1 MKPFR
6 HSLSGRLV
14 ALFVITAI
22 AFVLLV
28 GLSIGSAFRSHFQDT
43 VRPHLLRYLQYIQ
56 ADIGVPPNFAR
67 AEQLAAELDVEIHI
81 HGANGAWSS
90 NHTDLDMTHMNVHR
104 RFTSNDVNFEFG
116 SWNDRDYLVA
126 HLPQYTLALGTTETR
141 ERGPWHWRLIPL
153 LVLLVILVLLYHGTR
168 RLFAPIELLKTGLA
182 RIGAGDLA
190 YRIDIKRQDEFG
202 KLASS
207 VNRMADDIQ
216 RMLDAKRQ
224 LLLAISHELRSPLT
238 RAKVAVELLDDAQQ
252 RTGLSRDLNEMEKLI
267 EELLET
273 ERLTARHD
281 VLNKK
286 RVSLNELAHA
296 VVREAFAGRA
306 IQISV
311 PEHDISAEV
320 DEVRVRLLLKN
331 LLDNALRHTSA
342 GSPAPELRLE
352 YSDHTA
358 VLTIKDHGTGIEQR
372 HLPHLSEP
380 FYRADTAR
388 LRETGGYGLG
398 LYLCRVIAEAHGGTL
413 RIDSELGRGTSVRVS
428 LPMENTPNIAPT

>member
-1 MKPFR
+1 MKPRR

-28 GLSIGSAFRSHFQDT
+28 GLSIGNAFRSHFQDT

-56 ADIGVPPNFAR
+56 ADIGAPPNLAR
-67 AEQLAAELDVEIHI
+67 AEQLARELDVEIHI
-81 HGANGAWSS
+81 HGPDGAWSS
-90 NHTDLDMTHMNVHR
+90 GPTALDLTHMQVHR
-104 RFTSNDVNFEFG
+104 RFTNNNVDFEFG
-116 SWNDRDYLVA
+116 AWDDHEYLVA
-126 HLPQYTLALGTTETR
+126 HLPQYTLALGTTTTR
-141 ERGPWHWRLIPL
+141 ERGPWHWRLVPL
-153 LVLLVILVLLYHGTR
+153 IVLLVILALLYHGTR
-168 RLFAPIELLKTGLA
+168 RLFAPIEILKTGLA

-190 YRIDIKRQDEFG
+190 HRIYIKRRDEFG
-202 KLASS
+202 ELAGS
-207 VNRMADDIQ
+207 VNRMAEDIQ

-252 RTGLSRDLNEMEKLI
+252 RGDLSRDLNEMEKLI

-286 RVSLNELAHA
+286 RTSLNQLART
-296 VVREAFAGRA
+296 VVDEAFAGRSIKYLA
-306 IQISV
+306 
-311 PEHDISAEV
+311 PEHDINAEV

-331 LLDNALRHTSA
+331 LLDNALRHTPA
-342 GSPAPELRLE
+342 GAPAPELQLE
-352 YSDHTA
+352 QRDQYA
-358 VLTIKDHGTGIEQR
+358 VLTITDHGTGIEPQ

-380 FYRADTAR
+380 FYRADAAR
-388 LRETGGYGLG
+388 LRATGGYGLG
-398 LYLCRVIAEAHGGTL
+398 LYLCRVIAEAHGGIL
-413 RIDSELGRGTSVRVS
+413 QIDSKPGQGTQVRVS
-428 LPMENTPNIAPT
+428 LPI

>member
-1 MKPFR
+1 MKPRR

-56 ADIGVPPNFAR
+56 ADIGVPPNRAR
-67 AEQLAAELDVEIHI
+67 AELLARELDVEIHI
-81 HGANGAWSS
+81 HGPDGAWSS
-90 NHTDLDMTHMNVHR
+90 SATELDLTHMQVHR
-104 RFTSNDVNFEFG
+104 RFASNNIDFEFG
-116 SWNDRDYLVA
+116 AWNEREYLVA
-126 HLPQYTLALGTTETR
+126 HLPQYTLALGATTTR
-141 ERGPWHWRLIPL
+141 ERGPWHWRLVPL
-153 LVLLVILVLLYHGTR
+153 VVLLAILALLYHGTR
-168 RLFAPIELLKTGLA
+168 RLFAPIEILKTGLA

-190 YRIDIKRQDEFG
+190 HRIDTKRRDEFG
-202 KLASS
+202 ELAGS
-207 VNRMADDIQ
+207 VNTMAADIQ

-252 RTGLSRDLNEMEKLI
+252 RGDLNRDLNEMEKLI

-286 RVSLNELAHA
+286 PVSLNQLARN
-296 VVREAFAGRA
+296 VVTEVFAGRT
-306 IQISV
+306 IQLLA
-311 PEHDISAEV
+311 PEHDINVVA

-331 LLDNALRHTSA
+331 LFDNALRHTPA
-342 GSPAPELRLE
+342 GSPAPELTLE
-352 YSDHTA
+352 QRDHVA
-358 VLTIKDHGTGIEQR
+358 VLTITDHGTGIDPQ

-380 FYRADTAR
+380 FYRADAAR

-413 RIDSELGRGTSVRVS
+413 HIDSQPGQGTQVRVS
-428 LPMENTPNIAPT
+428 FPN

>member
-14 ALFVITAI
+14 ALFVITGV

-28 GLSIGSAFRSHFQDT
+28 GLSIGNAFRSHFQDT
-43 VRPHLLRYLQYIQ
+43 VRPHLLRYMQYIQ
-56 ADIGVPPNFAR
+56 ADIGVPPNLAR
-67 AEQLAAELDVEIHI
+67 AEQLARELEVEIHI
-81 HGANGAWSS
+81 YGAGGAWSS
-90 NHTDLDMTHMNVHR
+90 SQTDLDMTHMQVHR
-104 RFTSNDVNFEFG
+104 RFTSNNVDFEFG
-116 SWNDRDYLVA
+116 SWNDRDYLIA
-126 HLPQYTLALGTTETR
+126 HLPQYTLALGTTPTR
-141 ERGPWHWRLIPL
+141 ERGPWHWRIVPLI
-153 LVLLVILVLLYHGTR
+153 VLLVILVLLYHGTR
-168 RLFAPIELLKTGLA
+168 RLFAPIEILKTGLA
-182 RIGAGDLA
+182 RIGGGDLA
-190 YRIDIKRQDEFG
+190 HRIDIKRRDEFG
-202 KLASS
+202 ALAQS
-207 VNRMADDIQ
+207 VNAMADDIQ

-252 RTGLSRDLNEMEKLI
+252 RSDLNRDLDTMDKLI

-281 VLNKK
+281 ALNKM

-296 VVREAFAGRA
+296 VVREAFTGSE
-306 IQISV
+306 IQMHV

-331 LLDNALRHTSA
+331 LLDNALRHTPA
-342 GSPAPELRLE
+342 GSPTPELRLE
-352 YSDHTA
+352 YFDHTA
-358 VLTIKDHGTGIEQR
+358 VLTIKDHGTGIEPR

-428 LPMENTPNIAPT
+428 LPT